1 MDKRNHS
8 DRYDARLK
16 TRRELLGAQ
25 WVDKSSPAVDDF
37 NRLLNTYWWDD
48 ISNRPGLPHKLR
60 SVLNRGIL
68 SVLGK
73 EHEFK
78 LHIAAAPHSRP
89 CAKEMFD
96 QRSE

>member
-60 SVLNRGIL
+60 SVLNRGI
-68 SVLGK
+68 
-73 EHEFK
+73 
-78 LHIAAAPHSRP
+78 AAAPHSRP